1 MLIGSS
7 LEVSTHHNSN
17 NDENNNIK
25 YASDNSLS
33 LKNTF
38 MHTHT
43 LFVHS
48 ITPGYVTQ
56 FYSQSNM
63 LLGQQL
69 IVKK

>member
-43 LFVHS
+43 LLVHS
-48 ITPGYVTQ
+48 ITPGYVSHL
-56 FYSQSNM
+56 YSQSNV
-63 LLGQQL
+63 LYAQQ
-69 IVKK
+69 